1 MKRKL
6 LIEREFY
13 SYFILILLESD
24 KKEKDLVKPI
34 SLLYI
39 EDDSDIQEIYLDS
52 IKEEVD
58 IVHLAYDGEE
68 GYEAYLELKPDII
81 LLDINMPKL
90 DGLSLAKKIREDDSG
105 VKIIITTAY
114 ADQEKLLQAIELYL
128 IKYIL
133 KPIDPK
139 ALKEA
144 LKKAKDEI
152 NEQRGESQKLLYRL
166 DEETRWDF
174 EAEKLYRGDV
184 EVKLTKNE
192 RRLLKLLSTN
202 KDKVFTFF
210 EIFDHISYDDFDK
223 SYDANQVRA
232 LVKLLRKKVPKESI
246 INIYGEGYRFNPLED

>member
-1 MKRKL
+1 
-6 LIEREFY
+6 
-13 SYFILILLESD
+13 
-24 KKEKDLVKPI
+24 VKPI

-52 IKEEVD
+52 IKEEVESVD
-58 IVHLAYDGEE
+58 LAYDGEE
-68 GYEAYLELKPDII
+68 GYEAYCSLKPDII

-90 DGLSLAKKIREDDSG
+90 DGLSLAKKIRETDSN

-114 ADQEKLLQAIELYL
+114 AEQEKLLQAIELYL

-133 KPIDPK
+133 KPIDPT

-144 LKKAKDEI
+144 LRKAK
-152 NEQRGESQKLLYRL
+152 NEVLEDRKKEEPESIIFNL
-166 DEETRWDF
+166 DEHTLWNFD
-174 EAEKLYRGDV
+174 AEKLYENDT
-184 EVKLTKNE
+184 EIKLTKNE
-192 RRLLKLLSTN
+192 RRLLKFLSTN

-223 SYDANQVRA
+223 DYDANQVRA

-246 INIYGEGYRFNPLED
+246 INIYGEGYRFNPFEVTV

>member
-1 MKRKL
+1 
-6 LIEREFY
+6 
-13 SYFILILLESD
+13 
-24 KKEKDLVKPI
+24 VKPI

-52 IKEEVD
+52 IKEEVET
-58 IVHLAYDGEE
+58 VHFAYDGEE
-68 GYEAYLELKPDII
+68 GYEAYLKFKPDII

-90 DGLSLAKKIREDDSG
+90 DGLSLAKKIRETDAC

-114 ADQEKLLQAIELYL
+114 SEQEKLLQAIELYL

-133 KPIDPK
+133 KPIDPV

-144 LKKAKDEI
+144 LQKAKHEI
-152 NEQRGESQKLLYRL
+152 AESQKVEAPSHISYFL
-166 DEETRWDF
+166 DEQTLWDF
-174 EAEKLYRGDV
+174 EAEKLYENNV

-192 RRLLKLLSTN
+192 RRLLKFLSTN

-223 SYDANQVRA
+223 DYDANQVRA

-246 INIYGEGYRFNPLED
+246 INIYGEGYRFNPLEVS